1 MISKTG
7 CFMTYWENNRCLLEL
22 SKGLSAD
29 CSTNE
34 PKKRKTSEIPNVWNL
49 KTFLYALYWGLFAV
63 QPQYWTGW
71 LSDQA
76 DLVALNHL
84 AQIDEGIAHTSQCG
98 IDAYSFL
105 FCNLAE
111 REVFI
116 KTKEYNLLLVFW
128 QVGEHLF

>member
-1 MISKTG
+1 M
-7 CFMTYWENNRCLLEL
+7 CHRRQYLLEL
-22 SKGLSAD
+22 LLTKRPDTTNYCIIDTKKKKNFGDSQYLEIGSVSLCLILGIVLS
-29 CSTNE
+29 
-34 PKKRKTSEIPNVWNL
+34 
-49 KTFLYALYWGLFAV
+49 
-63 QPQYWTGW
+63 PQYKAGI

-76 DLVALNHL
+76 DLVALNHF
-84 AQIDEGIAHTSQCG
+84 AKIDEGIAHTSQCG

>member
-1 MISKTG
+1 M
-7 CFMTYWENNRCLLEL
+7 CHRRQYLLEL
-22 SKGLSAD
+22 LLTKRSYT
-29 CSTNE
+29 TNYCIIDM
-34 PKKRKTSEIPNVWNL
+34 KKKKNIGDSQCLESENVSL
-49 KTFLYALYWGLFAV
+49 CLILGGCL
-63 QPQYWTGW
+63 QSPQYRTGW

-116 KTKEYNLLLVFW
+116 KTKEYNLLLVR
-128 QVGEHLF
+128 VLVD